1 MRHIPVLLQE
11 TIETLAPKEGDTV
24 LDCTFNRAGHS
35 VELAKKIGKSGTL
48 IGFDLDHVALQEG
61 EAILKKELG
70 ANLPQV
76 ILCETNFRRVAEVLQ
91 DKRVQN
97 VDVLLADLG
106 ISSQELD
113 ISGRG
118 FTFQKDEPL
127 QMTLSSR
134 EDLLITAYTV
144 VNEWAQETLVEILR
158 AFSDESY
165 AGRIARHIIV
175 EAREI
180 KPITTTKELADIV
193 YHAVPVAYKR
203 GKIHPATKTFQAIRM
218 AVNDEVGALQELL
231 LSLPGVITKGGRV
244 GFISFHS
251 VEDRLVKNYFR
262 DHKDEWQ
269 VVTKKPIIPSQK
281 EEKENPRSRSAKL
294 RVYIKK

>member
-1 MRHIPVLLQE
+1 MGHIPVLLKE
-11 TIETLAPKEGDTV
+11 TIDLLDPKEGDIV

-35 VELAKKIGKSGTL
+35 VELAKKIGKSGTI
-48 IGFDLDHVALQEG
+48 IGFDLDHIALREG
-61 EAILKKELG
+61 EEILKKELSK
-70 ANLPQV
+70 NIPK
-76 ILCETNFRRVAEVLQ
+76 IIICETNFRHITQVLKNKGIQ
-91 DKRVQN
+91 KVN
-97 VDVLLADLG
+97 VLLADLG

-134 EDLLITAYTV
+134 DDLLITAYTV
-144 VNEWAQETLVEILR
+144 VNEWSQDTLVDILR

-165 AGRIARHIIV
+165 AGRIARNIV

-180 KPITTTKELADIV
+180 KPIKTTKELADIV
-193 YHAVPVAYKR
+193 YRAVPVVYKK

-231 LSLPGVITKGGRV
+231 GSLPDIVTRDSRV

-269 VVTKKPIIPSQK
+269 AVVKKPITPSQK

>member
-165 AGRIARHIIV
+165 AGRIARHII

>member
-1 MRHIPVLLQE
+1 MRLISVLLQE

-35 VELAKKIGKSGTL
+35 VELAKKIGKSGTI
-48 IGFDLDHVALQEG
+48 IGFDLDHIALQEG
-61 EAILKKELG
+61 EEVLKKELG

-134 EDLLITAYTV
+134 DDLLITAYTV
-144 VNEWAQETLVEILR
+144 VNEWAQDTLIDILR

-165 AGRIARHIIV
+165 AGRIARHIV
-175 EAREI
+175 EARDL

-193 YHAVPVAYKR
+193 YHAVPVAYKK

-231 LSLPGVITKGGRV
+231 ESLPKIVVKNGRV

-262 DHKDEWQ
+262 DHKEEWQ
-269 VVTKKPIIPSQK
+269 AVVKKPITPSQK

>member
-11 TIETLAPKEGDTV
+11 TIETLEPKKGDTV

-134 EDLLITAYTV
+134 EDSLITAYTV

-165 AGRIARHIIV
+165 AGRIARHII

-251 VEDRLVKNYFR
+251 VEDRLIKNYFR
-262 DHKDEWQ
+262 DHKDGWQ